1 MNKHIFSVPAKGAI
15 EIVADPAVIIGDVNE
30 NGTIDGIDASIIIT
44 EYARLSVGEDLS
56 LTGRQFKAA
65 DVNSDGVLSAVDAS
79 AVLSYYAY
87 VSVGGTMTIE
97 EFINASR

>member
-1 MNKHIFSVPAKGAI
+1 M
-15 EIVADPAVIIGDVNE
+15 
-30 NGTIDGIDASIIIT
+30 
-44 EYARLSVGEDLS
+44 GEELS